1 MMWAGDQNVD
11 FSVGDGL
18 PSTIVAASSMAM
30 SGTGLTHF
38 DIGGYTT
45 FGEQGLKRTTELLL
59 RSAEMAVFTPMMRT
73 HEGMFQVRL
82 FIL

>member
-11 FSVGDGL
+11 FGVGDGL
-18 PSTIVAASSMAM
+18 PSTIVAASSMGM

-45 FGEQGLKRTTELLL
+45 YGTLGLVRTEELLL

-73 HEGMFQVRL
+73 HEG
-82 FIL
+82 IN